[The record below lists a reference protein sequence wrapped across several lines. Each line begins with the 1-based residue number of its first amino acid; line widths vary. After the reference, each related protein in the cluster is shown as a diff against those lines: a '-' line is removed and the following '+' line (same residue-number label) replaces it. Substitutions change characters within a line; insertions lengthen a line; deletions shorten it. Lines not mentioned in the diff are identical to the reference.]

1 MRVTDKT
8 RCRQDGGV
16 PRLSSY
22 LSTQKDASMP
32 WIPQILPEQAT
43 GLLKSELDKAI
54 KRAGRVWGIVQIMS
68 LNARTLKTSM
78 ELYGSIMHGGS
89 PLSRAQREM
98 LATVVAAELGCVY

>member
-1 MRVTDKT
+1 
-8 RCRQDGGV
+8 
-16 PRLSSY
+16 
-22 LSTQKDASMP
+22 MP

-43 GLLKSELDKAI
+43 GLLKSELDKAV

-78 ELYGSIMHGGS
+78 ELYGSIMHGRS

-98 LATVVAAELGCVY
+98 RATVVAAELGCVY